1 MLNLAPERFEKLL
14 ACKRAAIEYL
24 ALHAPE
30 ELDEAERLLCIEMAN
45 CAESLRRGAASPC
58 DGSARPSPSAEDGS
72 LA

>member
-24 ALHAPE
+24 ALHTPE
-30 ELDEAERLLCIEMAN
+30 ELDEAEHLLFIEMAN

-58 DGSARPSPSAEDGS
+58 DGSACPSPSAEDGS